1 MWQFLLELL
10 QDEQYCNI
18 ITWVGSDWEFKLL
31 DPETVSMLWGIR
43 KRKPSMNYDKLSRA
57 IRYYYDK
64 KIIHKVHGK
73 RYQYK
78 FNLTTISKYMNS
90 SNMQAP
96 TESSTTSQQNR
107 PVLQNVIKDEHN
119 KIPSTQLQSFHSND
133 RTAIPGF
140 QVPHRPRDSSTSP
153 CPSPHDSV
161 ASALEQQLIAQQTNL
176 PPTTLQGF
184 SRTHLPANYSKLGTI
199 HTTAH

>member
-1 MWQFLLELL
+1 
-10 QDEQYCNI
+10 
-18 ITWVGSDWEFKLL
+18 
-31 DPETVSMLWGIR
+31 MLWGIR

-90 SNMQAP
+90 SNIPAP
-96 TESSTTSQQNR
+96 TESSTSSQHNR
-107 PVLQNVIKDEHN
+107 PVLPNIIKDEHN
-119 KIPSTQLQSFHSND
+119 GVPSTQSLHGND
-133 RTAIPGF
+133 MTSVAGF
-140 QVPHRPRDSSTSP
+140 QIPHRARDSSTSP

-161 ASALEQQLIAQQTNL
+161 ASALEQQLIQANL
-176 PPTTLQGF
+176 PSTTLQGF
-184 SRTHLPANYSKLGTI
+184 SRTHLPAHYSKLGTI